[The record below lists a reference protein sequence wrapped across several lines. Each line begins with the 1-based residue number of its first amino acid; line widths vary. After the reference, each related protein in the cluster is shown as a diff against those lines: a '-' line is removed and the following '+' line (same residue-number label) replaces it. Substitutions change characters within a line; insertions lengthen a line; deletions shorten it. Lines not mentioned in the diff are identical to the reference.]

1 MEERT
6 KFSIGSGLILAV
18 VFAVILVLG
27 MSLGGCTRPVWMEP
41 EYRFQFNAFNA
52 SVQDWDRRCQ
62 KDPNTCAE
70 SLSSMAMELH
80 AWTAIVNGID
90 PNEVRP

>member
-6 KFSIGSGLILAV
+6 KFRIGSGLILAV
-18 VFAVILVLG
+18 IFGAILLLG
-27 MSLGGCTRPVWMEP
+27 LSLSSCTRPVWMEP

-52 SVQDWDRRCQ
+52 SVQDWDQRCRA
-62 KDPNTCAE
+62 DPNTCAE
-70 SLSSMAMELH
+70 SLSSMAAELH

-90 PNEVRP
+90 PNEVMP